1 MLFKQTL
8 RRSFFAALLFS
19 LSSLAFGQSA
29 GTIGLG
35 VKAGDPTG
43 LSVKFYRPSVAIE
56 VVVGRPYYFSG
67 HYRDNGYYVNRF
79 GKYDKYKNGYYY
91 FDSYRAYN
99 PVAMQIHFLKS
110 KSTKAAKELKW
121 YLGAGPQIRAYKVDY
136 YYRYRDYYGPK
147 GDDYVIRT
155 ASDRYT
161 NIDLG
166 LDGVFGLEYTFSDMP
181 ISIFADVNLFL
192 ELVDEVNLELQG
204 GIGVRY
210 NLK

>member
-1 MLFKQTL
+1 MHFKQIL

-19 LSSLAFGQSA
+19 LSTLAFGQSA

-43 LSVKFYRPSVAIE
+43 LSVKFYRPALDIE

-67 HYRDNGYYVNRF
+67 RYHNNGYYRDYFYKN
-79 GKYDKYKNGYYY
+79 KKYKYYRY
-91 FDSYRAYN
+91 HYYEVGN
-99 PVAMQIHFLKS
+99 PVAFQVHFLKS

-121 YLGAGPQIRAYKVDY
+121 YLGAGPQLRTHKVNY
-136 YYRYRDYYGPK
+136 YYY
-147 GDDYVIRT
+147 DDHNVYIN
-155 ASDRYT
+155 DRYT

-166 LDGVFGLEYTFSDMP
+166 LDGVFGLEYTFSDLP
-181 ISIFADVNLFL
+181 ISIFTDINLFM
-192 ELVDEVNLELQG
+192 ELVDDVNLELQG

>member
-1 MLFKQTL
+1 MHLKQIL

-19 LSSLAFGQSA
+19 LSTLAFGQSS

-43 LSVKFYRPSVAIE
+43 LSVKFYRPTAAIE

-67 HYRDNGYYVNRF
+67 RYYNNSYYNKRFYKIDKFKHSYYHYGYY
-79 GKYDKYKNGYYY
+79 
-91 FDSYRAYN
+91 SASN
-99 PVAMQIHFLKS
+99 PVALQIHFLKS

-121 YLGAGPQIRAYKVDY
+121 YLGAGPQFRSHRIEYFY
-136 YYRYRDYYGPK
+136 YDDRYRNVVYSETYN
-147 GDDYVIRT
+147 
-155 ASDRYT
+155 

-166 LDGVFGLEYTFSDMP
+166 LDGVFGLEYTFSDLP
-181 ISIFADVNLFL
+181 ISIFTDINLFM
-192 ELVDEVNLELQG
+192 EIIDEVNLQLQG